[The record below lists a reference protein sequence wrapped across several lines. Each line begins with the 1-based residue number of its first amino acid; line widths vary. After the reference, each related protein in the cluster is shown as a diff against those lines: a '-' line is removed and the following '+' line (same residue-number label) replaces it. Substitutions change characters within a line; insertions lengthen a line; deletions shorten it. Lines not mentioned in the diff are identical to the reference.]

1 MSKEKRKNIT
11 ASEKAQVMRSFFG
24 DDLNISDICAKYEIQ
39 PVQFYRWKKEFLE
52 NADLAFDIK
61 KRGPVPQKANSKV
74 TNLEDKIRKKNDI
87 IAELL
92 EVHLKLKKKVGEI

>member
-24 DDLNISDICAKYEIQ
+24 DNTSVSDICTKYKIQ
-39 PVQFYRWKKEFLE
+39 PIQFYRWREEFLL
-52 NADLAFDIK
+52 NAELAFDVK
-61 KRGPVPQKANSKV
+61 KRGPVPKKANTKV
-74 TNLEDKIRKKNDI
+74 AKLEDTVKEKNTV

-92 EVHLKLKKKVGEI
+92 EVHLKLKKKFGVS